1 MYSIQSP
8 CGYNICLTALQAIM
22 DRMEQMTRSME
33 QMERSNQQ
41 MERSMEELRL
51 ENRTAMN
58 IGPEMDQEIDTN
70 VYQSLLYNE
79 QLIIYV
85 CYYHQLPTDYHIM

>member
-1 MYSIQSP
+1 MV
-8 CGYNICLTALQAIM
+8 NICSTVLQAVM
-22 DRMEQMTRSME
+22 DRME

-51 ENRTAMN
+51 ENRRAMN

-70 VYQSLLYNE
+70 VYQ
-79 QLIIYV
+79 
-85 CYYHQLPTDYHIM
+85 